1 MQVSDDKELLEK
13 NKDTLL
19 KAIGNVVKRERL
31 RTNTGINK
39 FSYEYDIGNGL
50 LSYLE
55 KGVSDTKITT
65 MWKLANA
72 FGMKFSDFAR
82 MIESEL
88 PPDFDFYK

>member
-1 MQVSDDKELLEK
+1 MQVLSDKELLERDK
-13 NKDTLL
+13 QILL

-31 RTNTGINK
+31 KRNIGINK
-39 FSYEYDIGNGL
+39 FSYEFDIGNGL

-72 FGMKFSDFAR
+72 FGMKFSDFVR
-82 MIESEL
+82 LVEMEL
-88 PPDFDFYK
+88 PKDFDFYV

>member
-1 MQVSDDKELLEK
+1 MQVLNDKELLERDK
-13 NKDTLL
+13 EILL

-31 RTNTGINK
+31 KRKIGINK
-39 FSYEYDIGNGL
+39 FSYEFDIGNGL

-72 FGMKFSDFAR
+72 FEMKFSDFVR
-82 MIESEL
+82 LVEMEL
-88 PPDFDFYK
+88 PKDFNFYG

>member
-1 MQVSDDKELLEK
+1 MQVVDDKELLEK
-13 NKDTLL
+13 NKDILL
-19 KAIGNVVKRERL
+19 KAIGRVVKRERL
-31 RTNTGINK
+31 RSQTGINK

-72 FGMKFSDFAR
+72 FGMKFSEFAK
-82 MIESEL
+82 MIETEL

>member
-1 MQVSDDKELLEK
+1 MKVSDDKELLEK

-55 KGVSDTKITT
+55 KGVSDTKIMT

>member
-1 MQVSDDKELLEK
+1 MQDVDKEMLET
-13 NKDTLL
+13 NKDVLL
-19 KAIGNVVKRERL
+19 KAIGKVVKRERVK
-31 RTNTGINK
+31 RKTGINK

-72 FGMKFSDFAR
+72 FGMSFSEFAM
-82 MIESEL
+82 MIEHEL
-88 PPDFDFYK
+88 PEDFDFYK

>member
-1 MQVSDDKELLEK
+1 MQDVDKEMLET
-13 NKDTLL
+13 NKDVLL
-19 KAIGNVVKRERL
+19 KAIGRVVKGERVK
-31 RTNTGINK
+31 RNTGINK

-72 FGMKFSDFAR
+72 FGMKFSEFAI
-82 MIESEL
+82 MIENEL
-88 PPDFDFYK
+88 PSDFDFYK

>member
-1 MQVSDDKELLEK
+1 MQVADDKELLEK

-19 KAIGNVVKRERL
+19 RAIGNVVKRERL

-82 MIESEL
+82 MIEAEL

>member
-1 MQVSDDKELLEK
+1 MQVPDDKELLEK
-13 NKDTLL
+13 NKDVLL
-19 KAIGNVVKRERL
+19 KAIGRVVKRERL
-31 RTNTGINK
+31 RSNTGINK

-72 FGMKFSDFAR
+72 FGMKFSDFAM
-82 MIESEL
+82 MIEAEL
-88 PPDFDFYK
+88 PPDFDFYT

>member
-1 MQVSDDKELLEK
+1 MQDVDKQIQEE
-13 NKDTLL
+13 NKEILL
-19 KAIGNVVKRERL
+19 KAIGKVVQRKRKEM
-31 RTNTGINK
+31 NTGINK

-72 FGMKFSDFAR
+72 FGMSFSDFAKL
-82 MIESEL
+82 IELEL
-88 PPDFDFYK
+88 PLDFGFYK

>member
-1 MQVSDDKELLEK
+1 MQDVDKEMLET
-13 NKDTLL
+13 NKDVLL
-19 KAIGNVVKRERL
+19 KAIGKVVKRERVK
-31 RTNTGINK
+31 RNTGINK

-72 FGMKFSDFAR
+72 FGMTFSEFAVL
-82 MIESEL
+82 IESEL
-88 PPDFDFYK
+88 PADFDFYK

>member
-1 MQVSDDKELLEK
+1 MQAADDKELLEK
-13 NKDTLL
+13 NKDILL

-72 FGMKFSDFAR
+72 FGMKFSDFAG
-82 MIESEL
+82 MIEAEL

>member
-1 MQVSDDKELLEK
+1 MQVIDDKELLDK
-13 NKDTLL
+13 NKDVLL
-19 KAIGNVVKRERL
+19 KAIGRVVKRERL
-31 RTNTGINK
+31 RSNTGINK

-72 FGMKFSDFAR
+72 FGLKFSDFAK
-82 MIESEL
+82 MIEAEL
-88 PPDFDFYK
+88 PRDFNFYK

>member
-1 MQVSDDKELLEK
+1 MQVADDKEVLEK
-13 NKDTLL
+13 NKEILL
-19 KAIGNVVKRERL
+19 QAIGRVVKRERL
-31 RTNTGINK
+31 RRHTGINK

-72 FGMKFSDFAR
+72 FGMRFSDFAHLV
-82 MIESEL
+82 ELEL
-88 PPDFDFYK
+88 PKDFNFYK

>member
-1 MQVSDDKELLEK
+1 MQVLSDKELLERDK
-13 NKDTLL
+13 QILL

-31 RTNTGINK
+31 KRKIGINK
-39 FSYEYDIGNGL
+39 FSYEFDIGNGL

-72 FGMKFSDFAR
+72 FEMKFSDFVR
-82 MIESEL
+82 LVEMEL
-88 PPDFDFYK
+88 PTDFNFYG

>member
-1 MQVSDDKELLEK
+1 MQVVDDKEDLEN
-13 NKDTLL
+13 NKDLLL
-19 KAIGNVVKRERL
+19 KAIGVVVKRERL
-31 RTNTGINK
+31 RRKTGINK

-82 MIESEL
+82 MIEAEL
-88 PPDFDFYK
+88 PPDFNFYR

>member
-1 MQVSDDKELLEK
+1 MQVADDKELLEK
-13 NKDTLL
+13 NKDILL
-19 KAIGNVVKRERL
+19 KAIGRVVKRERQ
-31 RTNTGINK
+31 RSNTGINK

-72 FGMKFSDFAR
+72 FGMKFSDFVKI
-82 MIESEL
+82 IETEL
-88 PPDFDFYK
+88 PPDFNFYK

>member
-1 MQVSDDKELLEK
+1 MQVFNDKENLERDK
-13 NKDTLL
+13 EILL

-31 RTNTGINK
+31 KRNVGINK
-39 FSYEYDIGNGL
+39 FSYEFDIGNGL

-72 FGMKFSDFAR
+72 FGMKFSDFIY
-82 MIESEL
+82 MVELEL
-88 PPDFDFYK
+88 PKDFDFYR

>member
-1 MQVSDDKELLEK
+1 MQAADDKELLEK
-13 NKDTLL
+13 NKDILL

>member
-1 MQVSDDKELLEK
+1 MQVVDDKNELEE
-13 NKDTLL
+13 NKETLL
-19 KAIGNVVKRERL
+19 KAIGVVVKRERL
-31 RTNTGINK
+31 RLNTGINK

-55 KGVSDTKITT
+55 RGVSDTKITT

-82 MIESEL
+82 MVEAEL
-88 PPDFDFYK
+88 PQDFNFYK

>member
-13 NKDTLL
+13 NKDILL
-19 KAIGNVVKRERL
+19 KTIGRVVKRERQ
-31 RTNTGINK
+31 RSKTGINK
-39 FSYEYDIGNGL
+39 FSYEFDIGNGL

-72 FGMKFSDFAR
+72 FGMKFSEFAK
-82 MIESEL
+82 MIETEL

>member
-1 MQVSDDKELLEK
+1 MQVLSDKELLERDK
-13 NKDTLL
+13 EILL

-31 RTNTGINK
+31 KRKIGINK
-39 FSYEYDIGNGL
+39 FSYEFDIGNGL

-72 FGMKFSDFAR
+72 FEMKFSDFVR
-82 MIESEL
+82 LVEMEL
-88 PPDFDFYK
+88 PKDFNFYG